1 MVLLSC
7 QVLELLGVGNAF
19 TLLALIILSLQD
31 IKSGE
36 IHYRY
41 LLLMVDFLYPLGYL
55 LLLCVIMLYK
65 FIDQLIGGADL
76 LIFALL
82 ITRYGLYTTSLIAF
96 YAAVIGLIYS
106 VILKKGQIRFIPFIL
121 IGFLICLKGG
131 L

>member
-1 MVLLSC
+1 
-7 QVLELLGVGNAF
+7 
-19 TLLALIILSLQD
+19 
-31 IKSGE
+31 
-36 IHYRY
+36 
-41 LLLMVDFLYPLGYL
+41 MVDFLYPLGYL